1 MKAQIKIIRKTL
13 LAINTFA
20 STDESRYV
28 INGICIEVTKLGR
41 CRFIATDGRRL
52 GAIEDGELM
61 SAHPA
66 KTEQVV
72 FILNEPLLKALP
84 KSRNVFNDVLIDI
97 DGSKI
102 ELSPGDGNTKTKIQL
117 EAVEENFPKWRQVIP
132 SGTQPMP
139 IDPSF
144 NWRLL
149 NGFTK
154 AADIL
159 TANNIAGIE
168 VRQKPDGTMLILIPS
183 VPIFV
188 GVLMP
193 MRRESKADTAPEW
206 LNSEDAQ

>member
-1 MKAQIKIIRKTL
+1 MKATIAISRRTL
-13 LAINTFA
+13 LAINTFS
-20 STDESRYV
+20 STDESCYV
-28 INGICIEVTKLGR
+28 FNAICIEVTKLGK

-66 KTEQVV
+66 KTEQVI

-117 EAVEENFPKWRQVIP
+117 EAVEGNFPKWRHVIP

-139 IDPSF
+139 IDPLF

-149 NGFTK
+149 NGFIIDPYTF
-154 AADIL
+154 
-159 TANNIAGIE
+159 AGGLWNRICHCPL
-168 VRQKPDGTMLILIPS
+168 Q
-183 VPIFV
+183 
-188 GVLMP
+188 
-193 MRRESKADTAPEW
+193 
-206 LNSEDAQ
+206 